1 MKRGGIVLLFI
12 SLALIWGLV
21 FTSVWKVTG
30 FLLRLDVRRQQLLN
44 YELSSR
50 LLAEKVRSTEEDFDR
65 EVEGHVLETTVLN
78 FASLGSS
85 PGPWETG
92 GIALVNGV
100 RLVSGKGILHV
111 SDDES
116 TLRLLQY
123 AFALERTKKLKEAE
137 AVFETIRPSLQEEN
151 LAFALLHGGYCKF
164 LLGED
169 DKARDSL
176 TKVVEQY
183 PGTHFAAS
191 ARTLL
196 ALLNTK
202 REDGESAGDSAYRL
216 GRYAMAAREYSSM
229 KSLTDRQQFKL
240 ARSLEET
247 GKMPA
252 AVDLYRKLASGADP
266 VRKDSIRRLLILG
279 TFLGGGEPIRSFATE
294 KARESSDPALQK
306 IEEARALAEAPKF
319 LGRKN
324 VTAEGI
330 VAELKRENPAI
341 RIPEE
346 DTKEEPPKVESK
358 EPPAEKR
365 AQVAKPAPA
374 APTIFRIPLIVRL
387 NDGRAISCNQVRIHG
402 SSARLIR
409 QSATVETEVRSILS
423 IESTDGYLTVND
435 SGIGTRRIDQEE
447 NFFIVSGAR
456 RAYIP
461 TSSLQIVEAR

>member
-1 MKRGGIVLLFI
+1 MKRGGIVLLFV

-85 PGPWETG
+85 PGLWETG

-137 AVFETIRPSLQEEN
+137 AVFETIRPSLKDEN

-202 REDGESAGDSAYRL
+202 REDGESAADSAYRL

-252 AVDLYRKLASGADP
+252 AVELYRKLASGAD
-266 VRKDSIRRLLILG
+266 R
-279 TFLGGGEPIRSFATE
+279 
-294 KARESSDPALQK
+294 
-306 IEEARALAEAPKF
+306 
-319 LGRKN
+319 
-324 VTAEGI
+324 
-330 VAELKRENPAI
+330 
-341 RIPEE
+341 
-346 DTKEEPPKVESK
+346 
-358 EPPAEKR
+358 
-365 AQVAKPAPA
+365 
-374 APTIFRIPLIVRL
+374 
-387 NDGRAISCNQVRIHG
+387 
-402 SSARLIR
+402 
-409 QSATVETEVRSILS
+409 
-423 IESTDGYLTVND
+423 
-435 SGIGTRRIDQEE
+435 
-447 NFFIVSGAR
+447 
-456 RAYIP
+456 
-461 TSSLQIVEAR
+461 